1 MRAEPKPGVS
11 GYLEAFILIGVAL
24 GGSGIVLGAATRMSS
39 SMQGASVTVSDA
51 RIVQGTHFAFEKL
64 TFSNTGQAP
73 VTSFTV
79 STLAAPASASYCYTL
94 TDPATLQVI
103 STTCPVMTANP
114 RTVAISRT
122 VPPGG
127 ALLVTL
133 QLVGSV
139 FSIGSSSQVI
149 VLASAGSS
157 AAVEAPVLPA

>member
-24 GGSGIVLGAATRMSS
+24 GGSGIVFGAATRIAS

-51 RIVQGTHFAFEKL
+51 GIVQGTHFAFEKL
-64 TFSNTGQAP
+64 TVSNTGQVP
-73 VTSFTV
+73 ITSFTV
-79 STLAAPASASYCYTL
+79 STLAAPTSASYCYTL
-94 TDPATLQVI
+94 TNPATLQVV
-103 STTCPVMTANP
+103 STSCPVMTANP
-114 RTVAISRT
+114 RTVTIFCT

-127 ALLVTL
+127 VLLVTL

-139 FSIGSSSQVI
+139 FAVGSSSQVI

-157 AAVEAPVLPA
+157 AAAEAQVLPA